1 MNYLV
6 NRAATV
12 ALLVTA
18 LGASAATGEPVSRRV
33 SYAGINLA
41 SEAGR
46 AMLDRRIVHAAQEVC
61 GVADIPDLSV
71 RRAYELCR
79 IEAIRDARA
88 SAQVVIARAEER
100 EAAVQTASAR

>member
-12 ALLVTA
+12 ALLVTV

-33 SYAGINLA
+33 SYAGIDLA

-46 AMLDRRIVHAAQEVC
+46 AMLDRRIVHAAQDIC
-61 GVADIPDLSV
+61 GVSDIADLSA
-71 RRAYELCR
+71 RRAYDQCR
-79 IEAIRDARA
+79 AEAIRNARA

-100 EAAVQTASAR
+100 KAAVQTASAR